1 MFKKL
6 KNGWNKMNNKHLLIF
21 VGFAAV
27 ILIILAGS
35 NNFKISNVNTTSEP
49 NNSLKI
55 NKIEVIHFHGT
66 QQCYSCI
73 TVGKYAEDTIN
84 TYFAEE
90 VKSGKISFAHINVD
104 SPENLEIVKKYGVT
118 SASLWIGVYNEN
130 GFHKE
135 QNLNV
140 WYKIDNKEDY
150 MNYLKDLLEKKL
162 QGA

>member
-1 MFKKL
+1 M
-6 KNGWNKMNNKHLLIF
+6 LIF
-21 VGFAAV
+21 VGFV
-27 ILIILAGS
+27 TVILMILIIAGPKS
-35 NNFKISNVNTTSEP
+35 NNPKMDINATSEP
-49 NNSLKI
+49 

-130 GFHKE
+130 AFHKE